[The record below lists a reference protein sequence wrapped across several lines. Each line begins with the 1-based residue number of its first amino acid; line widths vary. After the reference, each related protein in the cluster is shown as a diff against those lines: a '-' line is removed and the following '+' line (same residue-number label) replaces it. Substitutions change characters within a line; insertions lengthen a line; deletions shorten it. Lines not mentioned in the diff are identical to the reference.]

1 MKHIGDITKIN
12 GAEVEPVWAII
23 GGSPCQDLSVAGKRA
38 GLAGARSGL
47 FMEQIRIVKEMRD
60 ADKLRNKWLPN
71 TKNWGGGSTNI
82 ESGTAGMRCANQ
94 FIRPR
99 YMVWENVPGAFSS
112 NKGEDFRAVLEE
124 TARIADGNADVPQ
137 PPNGKWANAGCIMGN
152 GWSIAWRVHDAQF
165 WGVPQRRRRISLV
178 ADFGGQSAPEILFE
192 RKSVSG
198 DIAESGT
205 AGERTAGDAER
216 GFGETE
222 CFNQLSQSAVYKK
235 DDVSVSLTCCGGSY
249 GGGSECL
256 VSTPTYCLQG
266 NCIDRADT
274 ADAERST
281 DTTIGVKCLN
291 PSFPQSARVYDAD
304 GVWHSLNAN
313 ENGGQ
318 SRDAV
323 LCYGICS
330 YASNSMKSDNP
341 HSGIYK
347 ADTSRTLDLNG
358 GNPACNQ
365 GGVMVLDA
373 RDNGDGATAPTL
385 TGDHQNRVTDY
396 TAICV
401 GNGQTNQSVDDKA
414 GALNCMHDQQ
424 AIVTYPGVG
433 VTSRQNASNPEPG
446 DPCHTLNTDSRNYVV
461 KNAQSVRR
469 LTPLEC
475 ERLQGY
481 PDRWTD
487 IPGASD
493 SARYKALGNSIA
505 LPFWR
510 WMLNRMSTYL
520 PPDATMGSL
529 FDGIG
534 GFPLIW
540 EEIHGKGSARWA
552 SEIEKFPIAV
562 TEYHFGRAYE

>member
-1 MKHIGDITKIN
+1 MKHLGDITKIN
-12 GAEVEPVWAII
+12 GAEIEPVWAII

-47 FMEQIRIVKEMRD
+47 FMEQIRVIKEMRQHERD
-60 ADKLRNKWLPN
+60 TGR
-71 TKNWGGGSTNI
+71 TN
-82 ESGTAGMRCANQ
+82 E

-137 PPNGKWANAGCIMGN
+137 PPNGKWSNAGCIMGN

-192 RKSVSG
+192 RKGVSG
-198 DIAESGT
+198 HFAESGT
-205 AGERTAGDAER
+205 AGKGIATDAESGTDTSIR
-216 GFGETE
+216 MREG
-222 CFNQLSQSAVYKK
+222 CA
-235 DDVSVSLTCCGGSY
+235 
-249 GGGSECL
+249 GGGKGPLIQEEKSGTL
-256 VSTPTYCLQG
+256 GTSNDQ
-266 NCIDRADT
+266 
-274 ADAERST
+274 
-281 DTTIGVKCLN
+281 TI
-291 PSFPQSARVYDAD
+291 
-304 GVWHSLNAN
+304 
-313 ENGGQ
+313 
-318 SRDAV
+318 
-323 LCYGICS
+323 CYGICS
-330 YASNSMKSDNP
+330 YASNSMKSNNP
-341 HSGIYK
+341 HSGIYE

-365 GGVMVLDA
+365 GGIMVYDA
-373 RDNGDGATAPTL
+373 RGNGDGATSPTL

-396 TAICV
+396 TAICI
-401 GNGQTNQSVDDKA
+401 GNGQAHIANHITKEVCQT
-414 GALNCMHDQQ
+414 LNCMHDQMAVMIAAVDCRNGTENPDVNGTLQ
-424 AIVTYPGVG
+424 AKEQG
-433 VTSRQNASNPEPG
+433 QNLNSN
-446 DPCHTLNTDSRNYVV
+446 NVV
-461 KNAQSVRR
+461 RSNMTVRR

-481 PDRWTD
+481 PDGWTD

-510 WMLNRMSTYL
+510 WMLTRMATYL
-520 PPDATMGSL
+520 PAGATLGSL

-540 EEIHGKGSARWA
+540 EEIHGKGTARWA

-562 TEYHFGRAYE
+562 TKYHFGEGL

>member
-1 MKHIGDITKIN
+1 MKHLGDITNIN
-12 GAEVEPVWAII
+12 GAEIEPAWAII

-47 FMEQIRIVKEMRD
+47 FMEQIRVIKEMRQHERD
-60 ADKLRNKWLPN
+60 TGR
-71 TKNWGGGSTNI
+71 TN
-82 ESGTAGMRCANQ
+82 E

-137 PPNGKWANAGCIMGN
+137 PPNGKWSNAGCIMGN

-178 ADFGGQSAPEILFE
+178 ADFGGHTAPEILFE
-192 RKSVSG
+192 RKGVSG

-205 AGERTAGDAER
+205 AWERIAADAES
-216 GFGETE
+216 GADTTE
-222 CFNQLSQSAVYKK
+222 PLILESNQNHATIQTDGICTTLPASMGMGGGYVPMIAR
-235 DDVSVSLTCCGGSY
+235 SLTARNDGSPRIDR
-249 GGGSECL
+249 GPDVVCFAQNQRNEVRDLHNVAGSLAAEPGMKQQTFCI
-256 VSTPTYCLQG
+256 QG

-274 ADAERST
+274 AGCNGKGWTEDVSYT
-281 DTTIGVKCLN
+281 LNTIDR
-291 PSFPQSARVYDAD
+291 PAVYDAR
-304 GVWHSLNAN
+304 G
-313 ENGGQ
+313 
-318 SRDAV
+318 
-323 LCYGICS
+323 
-330 YASNSMKSDNP
+330 
-341 HSGIYK
+341 
-347 ADTSRTLDLNG
+347 
-358 GNPACNQ
+358 
-365 GGVMVLDA
+365 
-373 RDNGDGATAPTL
+373 NGDGATATTL

-396 TAICV
+396 TALCI
-401 GNGQTNQSVDDKA
+401 GNGQAHIASHITKEVCQT
-414 GALNCMHDQQ
+414 LNCMHDQMAVMIAAVDCRNGTENPDVNGTLQ
-424 AIVTYPGVG
+424 AKEQG
-433 VTSRQNASNPEPG
+433 QNLNSN
-446 DPCHTLNTDSRNYVV
+446 NVV
-461 KNAQSVRR
+461 RSNMTVRR

-481 PDRWTD
+481 PDGWTD

-510 WMLNRMSTYL
+510 WMLTRMSTYL
-520 PPDATMGSL
+520 PPDATLGSL

-562 TEYHFGRAYE
+562 TKYHFGRAYE